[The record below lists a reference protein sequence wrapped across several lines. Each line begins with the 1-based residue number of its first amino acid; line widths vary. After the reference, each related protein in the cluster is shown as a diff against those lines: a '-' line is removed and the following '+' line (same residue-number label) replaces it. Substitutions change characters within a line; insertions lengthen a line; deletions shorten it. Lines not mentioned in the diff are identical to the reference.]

1 MNLGPMHVLLA
12 ASELHPFSKTGG
24 LADAV
29 AALGLA
35 VAQAGCRVTVITPL
49 YRGIQ
54 AKYPAIRPM
63 GWPFD
68 LRIGPEL
75 VSGQFHRLDPAPGL
89 SIWFVEQAGYF
100 DRPGLY
106 NEGQLDYPDNAQ
118 RFLFLSK
125 AAMLAARYHPD
136 PPALIHC
143 HDWQLGLL
151 PLLVHHARV
160 TGTWPDAPRTVFTI
174 HNLAYQGVFP
184 VESWQFTN
192 LPWSWFHLE
201 SAAHHGRLNFLKGAL
216 YLADALTTVS
226 PRYAQEICT
235 AEYGCGLEGVLRRR
249 EHDLTGILNG
259 VDYSEW
265 NTNANPALNHAYDA
279 QHLAGKGANKASLQV
294 EMGLPVIPEIPL
306 FGNISRLTD
315 QKGCDLIA
323 DALEELLPATPLQ
336 FVLLGSG
343 DPILEARFRGL
354 AKRFPE
360 NVAVKIGFDARLAHR
375 IEAGTDFYLMPSR
388 FEPCGLNQMYSLRYG
403 SIPIVRHTGGL
414 ADSVIDPRDDADR
427 ANGIHFQE
435 PTAKALEW
443 AIRKAVVLYQDPV
456 AIHHFRVNGMSADLS
471 WGKQAADYLRLYRDV
486 LHGP

>member
-1 MNLGPMHVLLA
+1 MNLGSMHVLLA

-35 VAQAGCRVTVITPL
+35 VAQAGCQVTVVTPL

-54 AKYPAIRPM
+54 ARYPEIRPM

-68 LRIGPEL
+68 LPVGPEL
-75 VSGQFHRLDPAPGL
+75 VSGRFHRFDPSPGL
-89 SIWFVEQAGYF
+89 SIWFVEQSGFF
-100 DRPGLY
+100 DRRGLY
-106 NEGQLDYPDNAQ
+106 NEGQLDYPDNAE

-136 PPALIHC
+136 PPSLIHC

-151 PLLVHHARV
+151 PLLVHHGRV
-160 TGTWPDAPRTVFTI
+160 TGSWPKAPRTVFTI

-184 VESWQFTN
+184 VEAWQYTN

-235 AEYGCGLEGVLRRR
+235 SEYGCGLEGVLRRR

-259 VDYSEW
+259 VDYAEW

-294 EMGLPVIPEIPL
+294 EMGLPVDPEIPL

-323 DALEELLPATPLQ
+323 DALEELLPRTPLQ

-343 DPILEARFRGL
+343 DPVLEARFRGL

-435 PTAKALEW
+435 PTAEALEW
-443 AIRKAVVLYQDPV
+443 AIQKAIVLYRDPV